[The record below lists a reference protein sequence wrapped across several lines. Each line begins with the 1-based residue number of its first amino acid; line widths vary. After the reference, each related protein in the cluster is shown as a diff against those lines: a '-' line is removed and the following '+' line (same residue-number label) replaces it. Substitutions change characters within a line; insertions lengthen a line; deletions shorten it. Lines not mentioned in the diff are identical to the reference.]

1 MDFTPVQREHVE
13 KALAELVTW
22 ISPQACGSK

>member
-13 KALAELVTW
+13 KALAVGTQGQAA
-22 ISPQACGSK
+22 PQITRT